1 VSLRRYKKNNHYD
14 ANNPSVYFETLYN
27 DIQDIK
33 RDMTIIK
40 EKLKTHQALIWL
52 LLSLIGSVFVKIVF
66 LS

>member
-1 VSLRRYKKNNHYD
+1 MRRYKKSGHYD
-14 ANNPSVYFETLYN
+14 NNNPAIYFETLYN

-33 RDMTIIK
+33 RDITIIK

-52 LLSLIGSVFVKIVF
+52 LLSLIGSIFVKIVF

>member
-1 VSLRRYKKNNHYD
+1 MRKYKKSNHYD
-14 ANNPSVYFETLYN
+14 SNNPAIYFETLYD

-33 RDMTIIK
+33 RDITIIK

>member
-1 VSLRRYKKNNHYD
+1 VGKMKRRGKHYD
-14 ANNPSVYFETLYN
+14 ANNPAIYFETLYN

-33 RDMTIIK
+33 RDITIIK

>member
-1 VSLRRYKKNNHYD
+1 VSLRRYKKSNHYD
-14 ANNPSVYFETLYN
+14 ANNPAIYFETLYN

-33 RDMTIIK
+33 RDITIIK